1 MLSYGVELAVT
12 GVAVQK
18 KNVTWTSS
26 LTLAWNENI
35 ITKLSDPSKGFNYT
49 SSPQGNLY
57 GNKFNGSDSYTQILM
72 EGGKVGQFYGY
83 KFLGFNSKGEWVYE
97 DQYGGPTPKPTAA
110 DKKYLGSAQP
120 AVTYGWNNTVRYK
133 NLDVTVFLRG
143 VIGNKILNATRFMY
157 TPDGTDKTTDYN
169 FFVKDVASGNGP
181 TKNKGAIFA
190 DYNHFSDYWLEDG
203 SYLKC
208 DNITVGYTFKFKENK
223 YAQSLRLYATG
234 QNLFTITSYSGLD
247 PEINTSCIDYPGI
260 EINNFYPKT
269 ASFLFGINLNLF

>member
-1 MLSYGVELAVT
+1 MSAAV
-12 GVAVQK
+12 
-18 KNVTWTSS
+18 
-26 LTLAWNENI
+26 
-35 ITKLSDPSKGFNYT
+35 GF
-49 SSPQGNLY
+49 
-57 GNKFNGSDSYTQILM
+57 
-72 EGGKVGQFYGY
+72 
-83 KFLGFNSKGEWVYE
+83 
-97 DQYGGPTPKPTAA
+97 
-110 DKKYLGSAQP
+110 

-181 TKNKGAIFA
+181 TKNNGAIFA

-223 YAQSLRLYATG
+223 YARSLRLYATG